1 MSQLTAVR
9 SSEKL
14 SLKRYW
20 WVLSIYTGRQDVAET
35 VIGELVTPLV
45 AHARREGVGRWY
57 FGHHVDEVGPHIKV
71 RFLGHRSALD
81 SLQRFELAA
90 RNRLLEILPT
100 VRVQQHYVV
109 SPDSVDMIC
118 TLGADSVALVQESDL
133 DRFGGLEGLELA
145 EEVFELSS
153 ELGSWAAQR
162 FNKSQGRTAL
172 GALLLSD
179 AAWAMINGPKAPQWP
194 DRRRLSWD
202 YCWDNHLRV
211 STMELGRGAAKARLG
226 LTATLAPKT
235 APMHRLMA
243 ATAAEGSVQNWRR
256 RWKRAIDAYLYRAD
270 KSRVSRGAQ
279 NLTFSQSHLMMNRLG
294 FTLWE
299 EAALGIYAR
308 AWTPETESALLE
320 KRRR

>member
-57 FGHHVDEVGPHIKV
+57 FSHHVDEVGPHIKV

-109 SPDSVDMIC
+109 SPDNIDLVGA
-118 TLGADSVALVQESDL
+118 LGSDSVAFVQESDL

-179 AAWAMINGPKAPQWP
+179 AAWAMLNGPKAPQWP